1 MNAAAIKCCLLGIV
15 IVANA
20 NALEI
25 TELEAPS
32 QNDHFLTLSADCTQ
46 FQPNGTIGLVLHTS
60 EPFYGSIYSRNHQ
73 STCKVKGNGETATK
87 LIISSDK
94 ECGVRKIH
102 DKRNLVTATTSQV
115 LNKGGIHRD
124 VPIWFSIV
132 EKYRVRRRSIET
144 NYRVVQADFVC
155 LKKGVPFEWLEK
167 LSISNQESF
176 KCEITI

>member
-1 MNAAAIKCCLLGIV
+1 MDATKCCLIGIV
-15 IVANA
+15 ITCVTFA
-20 NALEI
+20 NALEM
-25 TELEAPS
+25 TELLEAPS

-87 LIISSDK
+87 LIISNDK

-115 LNKGGIHRD
+115 INK
-124 VPIWFSIV
+124 
-132 EKYRVRRRSIET
+132 
-144 NYRVVQADFVC
+144 
-155 LKKGVPFEWLEK
+155 
-167 LSISNQESF
+167 
-176 KCEITI
+176 